1 MNKKTQTKNVGKVN
15 TVQGVIGNLQVI
27 AGFENDTLV
36 HLFGDGRIE
45 MPANYYRK
53 ILGLPMVAHEAVK
66 RDLKAS
72 RPIIYGL
79 TARPRVYLSADGQFL
94 IHRVF
99 DLKIVKHVNYYKA
112 VLSSMDGAQ
121 AKANPA

>member
-1 MNKKTQTKNVGKVN
+1 MNKKNQTKSAGKAN
-15 TVQGVIGNLQVI
+15 TFQGVTGNLQVF

-36 HLFGDGRIE
+36 HLFGGGRIE

-53 ILGLPMVAHEAVK
+53 ILGLPMVAHEVPA
-66 RDLKAS
+66 RAPKAP
-72 RPIIYGL
+72 RPVAYGL

-99 DLKIVKHVNYYKA
+99 DIKIVKHVNYYKA
-112 VLSSMDGAQ
+112 ILSATDGAQ
-121 AKANPA
+121 ARANPA